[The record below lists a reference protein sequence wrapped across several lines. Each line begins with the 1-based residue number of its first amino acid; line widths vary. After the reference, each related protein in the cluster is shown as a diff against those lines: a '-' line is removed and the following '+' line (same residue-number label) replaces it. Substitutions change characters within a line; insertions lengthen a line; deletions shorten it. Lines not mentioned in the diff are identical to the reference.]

1 MTDIIKAAAKKIED
15 TEYLDIFKVI
25 LFAPNRTKNK
35 EPLLYTLNG
44 YEDLLVADIYIFPD
58 EINGQNVGMYGFT
71 TYERNKPV
79 IYLNEKLFTKY
90 TPVYNAVG
98 ATLFHE
104 ILHQRLSHIKRF
116 EHYLKKNQM
125 LTNFVLDLFIQ
136 EIVYQFI
143 DDPKEI
149 KENSV
154 CFENFEKTIRNGVN
168 TLGMQL
174 KPNLKGV
181 DIEQLKKMSDYE
193 LLEFFFDLFEPVA
206 NEISQ
211 MISETIDKHLN
222 NQGGQQNQNNNQ
234 QIQGNQ
240 NSQQNQ
246 GSQDSQQ
253 NQGRQNN
260 QQNQGQGNNQQQN
273 GQNNQ
278 QQGQNNGSQ
287 NGDSYGNFFDLVNN
301 IFNDVANQI
310 KEKAKNDQDFKNNL
324 ANASSFGPLD
334 NAIKNEIIRQLLGE
348 GTDVSDYDDERNKRI
363 LEGFFEKNKK
373 HIGTT
378 QGSLRNIF
386 ITNEKIKIPQFV
398 LQLFN
403 RLYRGGYFRHRIVYP
418 KKSFRSNDGL
428 VLGKK
433 KYFGL
438 EMYVIVDTSGSMGSE
453 DLEKA
458 MKLLRFL
465 VENNANVYLY
475 FNDVDFQEIENVNS
489 VAKLH
494 KALKDD
500 VVGGGGSIF
509 NKVFE
514 HVARKNIP
522 GIVITD
528 LHIYGLEKLPKDA
541 VVIATKDYSTENFN
555 ELVNNGYVVVKMEDL
570 E

>member
-1 MTDIIKAAAKKIED
+1 
-15 TEYLDIFKVI
+15 V
-25 LFAPNRTKNK
+25 
-35 EPLLYTLNG
+35 
-44 YEDLLVADIYIFPD
+44 
-58 EINGQNVGMYGFT
+58 
-71 TYERNKPV
+71 
-79 IYLNEKLFTKY
+79 
-90 TPVYNAVG
+90 
-98 ATLFHE
+98 
-104 ILHQRLSHIKRF
+104 
-116 EHYLKKNQM
+116 
-125 LTNFVLDLFIQ
+125 FIQ
-136 EIVYQFI
+136 ETVYQFI

-154 CFENFEKTIRNGVN
+154 CFENFEKTIRSGVN

-181 DIEQLKKMSDYE
+181 NIEELKKMSDYE
-193 LLEFFFDLFEPVA
+193 LIEFFFNLFEPVA
-206 NEISQ
+206 KEISQ

-253 NQGRQNN
+253 NQG
-260 QQNQGQGNNQQQN
+260 

-278 QQGQNNGSQ
+278 QGQDSQ
-287 NGDSYGNFFDLVNN
+287 SNNGDSYGNFFELVND

-310 KEKAKNDQDFKNNL
+310 RDKAKNDSKFKDDL

-334 NAIKNEIIRQLLGE
+334 NSIKNEIIRQLLGE
-348 GTDVSDYDDERNKRI
+348 GTEVSDYDDEKNRRI
-363 LEGFFEKNKK
+363 LEGFLEKNKK

-378 QGSLRNIF
+378 GGFLRNILL
-386 ITNEKIKIPQFV
+386 TNEKIKIPQFV

-418 KKSFRSNDGL
+418 KKSFKSKDGL

-438 EMYVIVDTSGSMGSE
+438 EMYVIVDTSGSMGGE
-453 DLEKA
+453 DLEKS

-465 VENNANVYLY
+465 VENNANVFLY

-489 VAKLH
+489 VAKLY
-494 KALKDD
+494 KAVKNGIN
-500 VVGGGGSIF
+500 GGGGSVF
-509 NKVFE
+509 DKVFE
-514 HVARKNIP
+514 HVAKKGIP

-528 LHIYGLEKLPKDA
+528 LYIYGLEKLPRDA
-541 VVIATKDYSTENFN
+541 VIIATKDYNKQTFDD
-555 ELVNNGYVVVKMEDL
+555 LVNKGYTIVKMEDL

>member
-1 MTDIIKAAAKKIED
+1 MIDIIKKFAKKIED

-44 YEDLLVADIYIFPD
+44 YEDLLIADIYIFPD

-116 EHYLKKNQM
+116 ENYFKRNPM

-193 LLEFFFDLFEPVA
+193 LMEFFFDLFEPVA
-206 NEISQ
+206 KEISQ

-222 NQGGQQNQNNNQ
+222 NQGSQQNQNNNQ
-234 QIQGNQ
+234 QNQ
-240 NSQQNQ
+240 DKN
-246 GSQDSQQ
+246 GQQ

-260 QQNQGQGNNQQQN
+260 QQNQENNSNQQ
-273 GQNNQ
+273 GEQNNQ
-278 QQGQNNGSQ
+278 QGQDSQSNNGSQ
-287 NGDSYGNFFDLVNN
+287 NGDSYGNFFELVNN

-310 KEKAKNDQDFKNNL
+310 RDKAKNDSKFKEDL

-334 NAIKNEIIRQLLGE
+334 NAIKYEIIRQLIGE
-348 GTDVSDYDDERNKRI
+348 DNKVSDYDDEKNRRI

-378 QGSLRNIF
+378 HGFLRNIL
-386 ITNEKIKIPQFV
+386 ITDEKIKIPQFV

-453 DLEKA
+453 DLEKS

-465 VENNANVYLY
+465 VENNANVHLY
-475 FNDVDFQEIENVNS
+475 FNDTDFQEIENVNS

-494 KALKDD
+494 KALKDN
-500 VVGGGGSIF
+500 VVGGGGSVF

-522 GIVITD
+522 GILITD
-528 LHIYGLEKLPKDA
+528 LYIYGLEKLPKDA
-541 VVIATKDYSTENFN
+541 VVIATKDYSTQNFN
-555 ELVNNGYVVVKMEDL
+555 ELVSNGYVVVKMEDL

>member
-58 EINGQNVGMYGFT
+58 EINGQNAGMYGFT
-71 TYERNKPV
+71 TYEKNKPV

-116 EHYLKKNQM
+116 EHYFKKNPM
-125 LTNFVLDLFIQ
+125 LVNFVLDLFIQ

-143 DDPKEI
+143 DEPKEI
-149 KENSV
+149 KENSI

-181 DIEQLKKMSDYE
+181 NIEQLKKMSDYE
-193 LLEFFFDLFEPVA
+193 LMEFFFDLFDPIS
-206 NEISQ
+206 NQISQ

-222 NQGGQQNQNNNQ
+222 NQGSQQNQNNNQ
-234 QIQGNQ
+234 QNQ
-240 NSQQNQ
+240 DRNGQQNQ
-246 GSQDSQQ
+246 VGQD
-253 NQGRQNN
+253 N
-260 QQNQGQGNNQQQN
+260 QQNQGQNNSNQQG

-278 QQGQNNGSQ
+278 QGQDSQSNNGSQ
-287 NGDSYGNFFDLVNN
+287 NGDSYGNFFELVNN

-310 KEKAKNDQDFKNNL
+310 IDKAKNDPKFKEDL

-334 NAIKNEIIRQLLGE
+334 NAIKNEIIRQLIGDGE
-348 GTDVSDYDDERNKRI
+348 ISDYDDEKNRRI
-363 LEGFFEKNKK
+363 LEGFFENNKK
-373 HIGTT
+373 YIGTAH
-378 QGSLRNIF
+378 GFLRNILL
-386 ITNEKIKIPQFV
+386 TNEKIKIPQFV

-438 EMYVIVDTSGSMGSE
+438 EMYVIVDTSGSMGGE
-453 DLEKA
+453 DLEKS

-465 VENNANVYLY
+465 VENNANVFLY

-494 KALKDD
+494 KAVKDGIN
-500 VVGGGGSIF
+500 GGGGSVF
-509 NKVFE
+509 GKVFE
-514 HVARKNIP
+514 HVAKKGIP

-528 LHIYGLEKLPKDA
+528 LHIYGIEKLPKDA
-541 VVIATKDYSTENFN
+541 VVIATKDYSKQTFD
-555 ELVNNGYVVVKMEDL
+555 ELMNKGYTIVKIEDL

>member
-1 MTDIIKAAAKKIED
+1 MTDIKVVAKKIED

-104 ILHQRLSHIKRF
+104 ILHQRLSHIRRF
-116 EHYLKKNQM
+116 EHYFKRNPM

-154 CFENFEKTIRNGVN
+154 CFENFEKTIRSGVN

-193 LLEFFFDLFEPVA
+193 LIEFFFDLFEPVA
-206 NEISQ
+206 KEISQ

-222 NQGGQQNQNNNQ
+222 NQGSQQNQNNNQ
-234 QIQGNQ
+234 NKNG
-240 NSQQNQ
+240 QQNQ
-246 GSQDSQQ
+246 GE
-253 NQGRQNN
+253 QNN
-260 QQNQGQGNNQQQN
+260 SNQQG

-278 QQGQNNGSQ
+278 QGQDSQSNNGSQ
-287 NGDSYGNFFDLVNN
+287 NGNFFDLVNN

-310 KEKAKNDQDFKNNL
+310 REKAKNDQDFKNNL

-334 NAIKNEIIRQLLGE
+334 NAIKDEIIRQLIGE
-348 GTDVSDYDDERNKRI
+348 GNEVSDYDDEKNRRI

-373 HIGTT
+373 HIGTAH
-378 QGSLRNIF
+378 GFLRNILL
-386 ITNEKIKIPQFV
+386 TNEKIKIPQFV

-418 KKSFRSNDGL
+418 KKSFKSNDGL

-438 EMYVIVDTSGSMGSE
+438 EMYVIVDTSGSMGGE
-453 DLEKA
+453 DLEKS
-458 MKLLRFL
+458 MKILRFL
-465 VENNANVYLY
+465 VENNANVHLY
-475 FNDVDFQEIENVNS
+475 FNDINFQEIENVNS

-494 KALKDD
+494 KALKNG
-500 VVGGGGSIF
+500 VTGGGGSIF
-509 NKVFE
+509 DKVFE
-514 HVARKNIP
+514 HVAKKNIP

-528 LHIYGLEKLPKDA
+528 LYIYGLEKLPRDA
-541 VVIATKDYSTENFN
+541 VVIATKDYSTQAFN
-555 ELVNNGYVVVKMEDL
+555 DLLSKGYAIVKMEDL

>member
-25 LFAPNRTKNK
+25 LFAPNRTKNR

-116 EHYLKKNQM
+116 EHYLKKNPM

-222 NQGGQQNQNNNQ
+222 NQGGQQNQ
-234 QIQGNQ
+234 
-240 NSQQNQ
+240 

-273 GQNNQ
+273 GQNK
-278 QQGQNNGSQ
+278 QNNGSQ

-324 ANASSFGPLD
+324 ANVSSFGPLD

-378 QGSLRNIF
+378 HGFLRNIL

-403 RLYRGGYFRHRIVYP
+403 RLYRGGYFKHRIVYP

-494 KALKDD
+494 KALKDN

-528 LHIYGLEKLPKDA
+528 LYIHGLEKLPKDA
-541 VVIATKDYSTENFN
+541 VVIATKDYSTQNFN

>member
-1 MTDIIKAAAKKIED
+1 
-15 TEYLDIFKVI
+15 
-25 LFAPNRTKNK
+25 
-35 EPLLYTLNG
+35 
-44 YEDLLVADIYIFPD
+44 
-58 EINGQNVGMYGFT
+58 
-71 TYERNKPV
+71 
-79 IYLNEKLFTKY
+79 
-90 TPVYNAVG
+90 
-98 ATLFHE
+98 
-104 ILHQRLSHIKRF
+104 
-116 EHYLKKNQM
+116 
-125 LTNFVLDLFIQ
+125 
-136 EIVYQFI
+136 
-143 DDPKEI
+143 
-149 KENSV
+149 
-154 CFENFEKTIRNGVN
+154 
-168 TLGMQL
+168 
-174 KPNLKGV
+174 
-181 DIEQLKKMSDYE
+181 
-193 LLEFFFDLFEPVA
+193 
-206 NEISQ
+206 

-253 NQGRQNN
+253 NQGGQNN

-278 QQGQNNGSQ
+278 QQGQSNGLQ

-310 KEKAKNDQDFKNNL
+310 REKAKNDQDFKNNL

-334 NAIKNEIIRQLLGE
+334 NAIKNEIIRQLIGE
-348 GTDVSDYDDERNKRI
+348 GTDVSDYDDEKNRRI
-363 LEGFFEKNKK
+363 LEGFFENNKK
-373 HIGTT
+373 YIGTT
-378 QGSLRNIF
+378 HGFLRNILL
-386 ITNEKIKIPQFV
+386 TNEKIKIPQFV

-418 KKSFRSNDGL
+418 KKSFKSNDGL

-438 EMYVIVDTSGSMGSE
+438 EMYVIVDTSGSMGGE

-465 VENNANVYLY
+465 VENNANVHLY
-475 FNDVDFQEIENVNS
+475 FNDIDFQEIENVNS

-494 KALKDD
+494 KALKDN
-500 VVGGGGSIF
+500 VVGGGGSVF
-509 NKVFE
+509 DKVFE
-514 HVARKNIP
+514 HVAKKDIP

-528 LHIYGLEKLPKDA
+528 LYIYGLEKLSRDA
-541 VVIATKDYSTENFN
+541 VIIATKDYSQQTFN
-555 ELVNNGYVVVKMEDL
+555 DLVNKGYTIVKMEDL

>member
-116 EHYLKKNQM
+116 EHYLKKNSM

-193 LLEFFFDLFEPVA
+193 LLEFFFDLFERVA

-222 NQGGQQNQNNNQ
+222 NQGG
-234 QIQGNQ
+234 
-240 NSQQNQ
+240 QQNQ

-378 QGSLRNIF
+378 QGFLRNIL

-398 LQLFN
+398 LQLFIYN
-403 RLYRGGYFRHRIVYP
+403 SILFALLNSILFLDP
-418 KKSFRSNDGL
+418 KLDRKRCYLHPFYQLPSEISF
-428 VLGKK
+428 
-433 KYFGL
+433 
-438 EMYVIVDTSGSMGSE
+438 
-453 DLEKA
+453 
-458 MKLLRFL
+458 
-465 VENNANVYLY
+465 
-475 FNDVDFQEIENVNS
+475 
-489 VAKLH
+489 
-494 KALKDD
+494 
-500 VVGGGGSIF
+500 
-509 NKVFE
+509 
-514 HVARKNIP
+514 
-522 GIVITD
+522 
-528 LHIYGLEKLPKDA
+528 
-541 VVIATKDYSTENFN
+541 
-555 ELVNNGYVVVKMEDL
+555 
-570 E
+570 

>member
-44 YEDLLVADIYIFPD
+44 YEDLIVADIYIFPD

-116 EHYLKKNQM
+116 EHYMKKNPM
-125 LTNFVLDLFIQ
+125 LANFVLDLFIQ

-143 DDPKEI
+143 DEPKEI
-149 KENSV
+149 KENSI

-193 LLEFFFDLFEPVA
+193 LMEFFFNLFEPISIQ
-206 NEISQ
+206 ISQ
-211 MISETIDKHLN
+211 MISEAIDEHLN
-222 NQGGQQNQNNNQ
+222 NQGSQQNQNNNQ
-234 QIQGNQ
+234 QNQ
-240 NSQQNQ
+240 DKNDQQNQ
-246 GSQDSQQ
+246 GGQD
-253 NQGRQNN
+253 N
-260 QQNQGQGNNQQQN
+260 QQNQGQNNSNQQG

-278 QQGQNNGSQ
+278 QGQDSQSNNGSQ
-287 NGDSYGNFFDLVNN
+287 SGDSYGNFFELVNN
-301 IFNDVANQI
+301 IFNDVSNQI
-310 KEKAKNDQDFKNNL
+310 RDKAKNDSKFKEDL

-334 NAIKNEIIRQLLGE
+334 NAIKNEIIRQLIGE
-348 GTDVSDYDDERNKRI
+348 GTDVSDYDDEKNRRI
-363 LEGFFEKNKK
+363 LEGFFENNKK
-373 HIGTT
+373 HIGTKH
-378 QGSLRNIF
+378 GFLRNIL
-386 ITNEKIKIPQFV
+386 INNEKIKIPQFV

-403 RLYRGGYFRHRIVYP
+403 RLYRGGYFKHRIIYP
-418 KKSFRSNDGL
+418 KKSFKSNDGL

-438 EMYVIVDTSGSMGSE
+438 EMYVIVDTSGSMGGE

-465 VENNANVYLY
+465 VENNANVFLY

-489 VAKLH
+489 VAKLY
-494 KALKDD
+494 KAVKDGIN
-500 VVGGGGSIF
+500 GGGGSVF
-509 NKVFE
+509 DKVFE
-514 HVARKNIP
+514 HVAKKGIP

-528 LHIYGLEKLPKDA
+528 LYIYGLEKLPRDA
-541 VVIATKDYSTENFN
+541 VIIATKDYSKQTFN
-555 ELVNNGYVVVKMEDL
+555 DLVNKGYTIVKMEDL

>member
-1 MTDIIKAAAKKIED
+1 MTDIIKKFAKKIED

-58 EINGQNVGMYGFT
+58 EINDQNVGMYGFT

-116 EHYLKKNQM
+116 EHYFKRNPM

-193 LLEFFFDLFEPVA
+193 LMEFFFDLFEPVA
-206 NEISQ
+206 KEISQ

-222 NQGGQQNQNNNQ
+222 NQGSQQNQNSNQNKNGQQNQ
-234 QIQGNQ
+234 GE
-240 NSQQNQ
+240 
-246 GSQDSQQ
+246 QD
-253 NQGRQNN
+253 N
-260 QQNQGQGNNQQQN
+260 QQNQGQNNSNQQG

-278 QQGQNNGSQ
+278 QGQDSQSNNGSQ

-310 KEKAKNDQDFKNNL
+310 REKAKNDQDFKNNL

-334 NAIKNEIIRQLLGE
+334 NAIKDEIIRQLIGDGNE
-348 GTDVSDYDDERNKRI
+348 VSDYDDEKNRRI

-373 HIGTT
+373 HIGTAH
-378 QGSLRNIF
+378 GFLRNILL
-386 ITNEKIKIPQFV
+386 TNEKIKIPQFV

-418 KKSFRSNDGL
+418 KKSFKSNDGL

-438 EMYVIVDTSGSMGSE
+438 EMYVIVDTSGSMGGE

-465 VENNANVYLY
+465 VENNANVHLY
-475 FNDVDFQEIENVNS
+475 FNDINFQEIENVNS

-494 KALKDD
+494 KALKNG
-500 VVGGGGSIF
+500 VTGGGGSVF
-509 NKVFE
+509 DKVFE
-514 HVARKNIP
+514 HVAKKNIP

-528 LHIYGLEKLPKDA
+528 LYIYGLEKLPRDA
-541 VVIATKDYSTENFN
+541 VVIATKDYSTQAFN
-555 ELVNNGYVVVKMEDL
+555 DLLSKGYAIVKMEDL

>member
-1 MTDIIKAAAKKIED
+1 MTDIIKAVAKKIED

-116 EHYLKKNQM
+116 EHYFKRNPM

-193 LLEFFFDLFEPVA
+193 LIEFFFDLFEPVA
-206 NEISQ
+206 KEISQ

-222 NQGGQQNQNNNQ
+222 NQGSQQNQNSNQNKNGQQNQGGQDNQ
-234 QIQGNQ
+234 QG
-240 NSQQNQ
+240 
-246 GSQDSQQ
+246 
-253 NQGRQNN
+253 
-260 QQNQGQGNNQQQN
+260 

-278 QQGQNNGSQ
+278 QGQDSQSNNGSQ
-287 NGDSYGNFFDLVNN
+287 NGDSYGNFFELVNN

-310 KEKAKNDQDFKNNL
+310 RDKAKNDSKFKEDL

-334 NAIKNEIIRQLLGE
+334 NAIKDEIIRQLIGDGNE
-348 GTDVSDYDDERNKRI
+348 VSDYDDEKNRRI

-378 QGSLRNIF
+378 NGFLRNILL
-386 ITNEKIKIPQFV
+386 TNEKIKIPQFV

-453 DLEKA
+453 DLEKS

-465 VENNANVYLY
+465 VENNANVHLY
-475 FNDVDFQEIENVNS
+475 FNDIDFQEIENVNS

-494 KALKDD
+494 KALKDN
-500 VVGGGGSIF
+500 VVGGGGSVF
-509 NKVFE
+509 DKVFE
-514 HVARKNIP
+514 HVAKKNIP

-528 LHIYGLEKLPKDA
+528 LYIYGLEKLPRDA
-541 VVIATKDYSTENFN
+541 VVIATKDYSTQNFN
-555 ELVNNGYVVVKMEDL
+555 ELVNKGYVVVKMEDL

>member
-104 ILHQRLSHIKRF
+104 ILHQRLSHIRRF
-116 EHYLKKNQM
+116 EHYFKRNPM

-154 CFENFEKTIRNGVN
+154 CFENFEKTIRSGVN

-193 LLEFFFDLFEPVA
+193 LIEFFFDLFEPVA
-206 NEISQ
+206 KEISQ

-222 NQGGQQNQNNNQ
+222 NQGSQQNQNNNQ
-234 QIQGNQ
+234 NKNG
-240 NSQQNQ
+240 QQNQ
-246 GSQDSQQ
+246 GE
-253 NQGRQNN
+253 QNN
-260 QQNQGQGNNQQQN
+260 SNQQG

-278 QQGQNNGSQ
+278 QEQDSQSNNGSQ

-301 IFNDVANQI
+301 IFNDVANQMR
-310 KEKAKNDQDFKNNL
+310 EKAKNDQDFKNNL

-334 NAIKNEIIRQLLGE
+334 NAIKDEIIRQLIGE
-348 GTDVSDYDDERNKRI
+348 GNEVSDYDDEKNRRI

-373 HIGTT
+373 HIGTAH
-378 QGSLRNIF
+378 GFLRNILL
-386 ITNEKIKIPQFV
+386 TNEKIKIPQFV

-418 KKSFRSNDGL
+418 KKSFKSNDGL

-438 EMYVIVDTSGSMGSE
+438 EMYVIVDTSGSMGGE
-453 DLEKA
+453 DLEKS

-465 VENNANVYLY
+465 VENNANVFLY

-494 KALKDD
+494 KAVKNGIN
-500 VVGGGGSIF
+500 GGGGSVF
-509 NKVFE
+509 DKVFE
-514 HVARKNIP
+514 HVAKKNIP

-528 LHIYGLEKLPKDA
+528 LYIYGLEKLPRDA
-541 VVIATKDYSTENFN
+541 VVIATKDYSTQAFN
-555 ELVNNGYVVVKMEDL
+555 DLLSKGYTIVKMEDL

>member
-1 MTDIIKAAAKKIED
+1 MTDIIKAVAKKIED
-15 TEYLDIFKVI
+15 TGYLNIFKVI

-71 TYERNKPV
+71 THERNKPV

-116 EHYLKKNQM
+116 EHYIKKNPM

-143 DDPKEI
+143 DEPKEI
-149 KENSV
+149 KENSI

-174 KPNLKGV
+174 KPNIKGV

-193 LLEFFFDLFEPVA
+193 LMEFFFDLFEPVA
-206 NEISQ
+206 KEISQ

-240 NSQQNQ
+240 N
-246 GSQDSQQ
+246 
-253 NQGRQNN
+253 N

-278 QQGQNNGSQ
+278 QQGQSNGSQ

-310 KEKAKNDQDFKNNL
+310 REKAKNDQDFKNNL

-348 GTDVSDYDDERNKRI
+348 DTDVSDYDDEKNRRI

-373 HIGTT
+373 YIGTT
-378 QGSLRNIF
+378 HGFLRNILL
-386 ITNEKIKIPQFV
+386 TNEKIKIPQFV

-453 DLEKA
+453 DLEKS

-465 VENNANVYLY
+465 VENNANVHLY
-475 FNDVDFQEIENVNS
+475 FNDIDFQEIENVNS
-489 VAKLH
+489 VAKLY
-494 KALKDD
+494 KALKDN
-500 VVGGGGSIF
+500 VVGGGGSVF

-528 LHIYGLEKLPKDA
+528 LYIHGLEKLPKDA
-541 VVIATKDYSTENFN
+541 VVIATKDYSTQNFN

>member
-116 EHYLKKNQM
+116 EHYLKKNPM

-222 NQGGQQNQNNNQ
+222 NQGG
-234 QIQGNQ
+234 
-240 NSQQNQ
+240 QQNQ

-378 QGSLRNIF
+378 QGFLRNIL

-453 DLEKA
+453 DLEKS

-475 FNDVDFQEIENVNS
+475 FNDIDFQEIENVNS

-494 KALKDD
+494 KALKDN

-528 LHIYGLEKLPKDA
+528 LYIYGLEKLPKDA
-541 VVIATKDYSTENFN
+541 VVIATKDYSTQNFN

>member
-1 MTDIIKAAAKKIED
+1 MTDIKVVAKKIED

-104 ILHQRLSHIKRF
+104 ILHQRLSHIRRF
-116 EHYLKKNQM
+116 EHYFKRNPM

-154 CFENFEKTIRNGVN
+154 CFENFEKTIRSGVN

-193 LLEFFFDLFEPVA
+193 LIEFFFDLFEPVA
-206 NEISQ
+206 KEISQ

-222 NQGGQQNQNNNQ
+222 NQGSQQNQNNNQ
-234 QIQGNQ
+234 NKNG
-240 NSQQNQ
+240 QQNQ
-246 GSQDSQQ
+246 GE
-253 NQGRQNN
+253 QNN
-260 QQNQGQGNNQQQN
+260 SNQQG

-278 QQGQNNGSQ
+278 QGQDSQSNNGSQ

-310 KEKAKNDQDFKNNL
+310 REKAKNDQDFKNNL

-334 NAIKNEIIRQLLGE
+334 NAIKDEIIRQLIGE
-348 GTDVSDYDDERNKRI
+348 GNEVSDYDDEKNRRI

-373 HIGTT
+373 HIGTAH
-378 QGSLRNIF
+378 GFLRNILL
-386 ITNEKIKIPQFV
+386 TNEKIKIPQFV

-418 KKSFRSNDGL
+418 KKSFKSNDGL

-438 EMYVIVDTSGSMGSE
+438 EMYVIVDTSGSMGGE
-453 DLEKA
+453 DLEKS
-458 MKLLRFL
+458 MKILRFL
-465 VENNANVYLY
+465 VENNANVHLY
-475 FNDVDFQEIENVNS
+475 FNDTNFQEIENVNS

-494 KALKDD
+494 KALKNG
-500 VVGGGGSIF
+500 VTGGGGSIF
-509 NKVFE
+509 DKVFE
-514 HVARKNIP
+514 HVAKKNIP

-528 LHIYGLEKLPKDA
+528 LYIYGLEKLPRDA
-541 VVIATKDYSTENFN
+541 VVIATKDYSTQAFN
-555 ELVNNGYVVVKMEDL
+555 DLLSKGYAIVKMEDL

>member
-116 EHYLKKNQM
+116 EHYFKKNPM
-125 LTNFVLDLFIQ
+125 LVNFVLDLFIQ

-143 DDPKEI
+143 DEPKEI
-149 KENSV
+149 KENSI

-174 KPNLKGV
+174 KPKLKGV
-181 DIEQLKKMSDYE
+181 GIEQLKKMSDYE
-193 LLEFFFDLFEPVA
+193 LMEFFFNLFDPIS
-206 NEISQ
+206 NQISQ

-222 NQGGQQNQNNNQ
+222 NQGSQQNQNNNQ
-234 QIQGNQ
+234 QNQ
-240 NSQQNQ
+240 DKNSQQNQ
-246 GSQDSQQ
+246 GGQD
-253 NQGRQNN
+253 N
-260 QQNQGQGNNQQQN
+260 QQNQGQNNSNQQG

-278 QQGQNNGSQ
+278 QGQDSQSNNGSQ
-287 NGDSYGNFFDLVNN
+287 SGDSYGNFFELVNN

-310 KEKAKNDQDFKNNL
+310 RDKAKNDSKFKDDL

-334 NAIKNEIIRQLLGE
+334 NAIKNEIIRQLIGDGE
-348 GTDVSDYDDERNKRI
+348 ISDYDDEKNRRI
-363 LEGFFEKNKK
+363 LEGFLENNKK
-373 HIGTT
+373 YIGTT
-378 QGSLRNIF
+378 HGFLRNILL
-386 ITNEKIKIPQFV
+386 TNEKIKIPQFV

-403 RLYRGGYFRHRIVYP
+403 RLYRGGYFKHRIIYP
-418 KKSFRSNDGL
+418 KKSFKSNDGL

-438 EMYVIVDTSGSMGSE
+438 EMYVIVDTSGSMGGE
-453 DLEKA
+453 DVEKS

-465 VENNANVYLY
+465 VENNANVFLY

-494 KALKDD
+494 KAVKDGIN
-500 VVGGGGSIF
+500 GGGGSVF
-509 NKVFE
+509 DKVFE
-514 HVARKNIP
+514 HVAKKGIP

-528 LHIYGLEKLPKDA
+528 LHIYGIEKLPKDA
-541 VVIATKDYSTENFN
+541 VVIATKDYSKQNFD
-555 ELVNNGYVVVKMEDL
+555 ELVNKGYTIVKMEDL

>member
-1 MTDIIKAAAKKIED
+1 MTDIIKKHAKKIEN

-25 LFAPNRTKNK
+25 LFAPNRTKNR

-44 YEDLLVADIYIFPD
+44 YEDLLVSDIYVFPD

-71 TYERNKPV
+71 TQEKNKPV

-98 ATLFHE
+98 TTLFHE

-116 EHYLKKNQM
+116 EHYFRINSM

-149 KENSV
+149 KENSI
-154 CFENFEKTIRNGVN
+154 CFENFEKNIRNGVN
-168 TLGMQL
+168 TLGMLL

-181 DIEQLKKMSDYE
+181 NIEQLKKMSDYE
-193 LLEFFFDLFEPVA
+193 LMEFFFDIFEDISQQ
-206 NEISQ
+206 ISQ
-211 MISETIDKHLN
+211 MISESIDKHLN
-222 NQGGQQNQNNNQ
+222 
-234 QIQGNQ
+234 NQ

-246 GSQDSQQ
+246 GKQDNDNQQ
-253 NQGRQNN
+253 NQEENN
-260 QQNQGQGNNQQQN
+260 QQNQGNNQQNQGGNNQQNQGVQN
-273 GQNNQ
+273 NNNQEQNNNQ
-278 QQGQNNGSQ
+278 QGQGSQ
-287 NGDSYGNFFDLVNN
+287 ENFFDLLNN

-310 KEKAKNDQDFKNNL
+310 RNKAKNDPKFKEDL

-334 NAIKNEIIRQLLGE
+334 NAIKNEIIRQLIGE
-348 GTDVSDYDDERNKRI
+348 NNEVSDYDDEKNRRI
-363 LEGFFEKNKK
+363 LEGFLEKNKK
-373 HIGTT
+373 HIGNT
-378 QGSLRNIF
+378 GGFLRNILD
-386 ITNEKIKIPQFV
+386 TNEKIKIPQFV

-438 EMYVIVDTSGSMGSE
+438 EMYVIVDTSGSMGNE
-453 DLEKA
+453 DLEKSI
-458 MKLLRFL
+458 KILRFL
-465 VENNANVYLY
+465 VENNANVHLY

-489 VAKLH
+489 VSKLH
-494 KALKDD
+494 KSLKNG
-500 VVGGGGSIF
+500 VKGGGGSVF
-509 NKVFE
+509 DKVFE
-514 HVARKNIP
+514 HVSKKNIP

-528 LHIYGLEKLPKDA
+528 LHIYGLEKMPKDV
-541 VVIATKDYSTENFN
+541 VVIATEGYDKQAFN
-555 ELVNNGYVVVKMEDL
+555 DLMSKGYLVVRMEDL

>member
-25 LFAPNRTKNK
+25 LFAPNRTKNR

-116 EHYLKKNQM
+116 EHYLKKNPM

-174 KPNLKGV
+174 KPNLKGI
-181 DIEQLKKMSDYE
+181 DIEQLTKMSDYE

-211 MISETIDKHLN
+211 RISETIDKHLN
-222 NQGGQQNQNNNQ
+222 NQGG
-234 QIQGNQ
+234 
-240 NSQQNQ
+240 QQNQ

-273 GQNNQ
+273 GQNK
-278 QQGQNNGSQ
+278 QNNGSQ

-373 HIGTT
+373 IGTIH
-378 QGSLRNIF
+378 GSLRNIF

-403 RLYRGGYFRHRIVYP
+403 RLYRGGYFKHRIVYP

-541 VVIATKDYSTENFN
+541 VVIATKDYSKQNFN

>member
-104 ILHQRLSHIKRF
+104 ILHQRLSHIRRF
-116 EHYLKKNQM
+116 EHYFKRNPM

-154 CFENFEKTIRNGVN
+154 CFENFEKTIRSGVN

-193 LLEFFFDLFEPVA
+193 LIEFFFDLFEPVA
-206 NEISQ
+206 KEISQ

-222 NQGGQQNQNNNQ
+222 NQGSQQNQNNNQ
-234 QIQGNQ
+234 NKNG
-240 NSQQNQ
+240 QQNQ
-246 GSQDSQQ
+246 GE
-253 NQGRQNN
+253 QNN
-260 QQNQGQGNNQQQN
+260 SNQQG

-278 QQGQNNGSQ
+278 QEQDSQSNNGSQ

-310 KEKAKNDQDFKNNL
+310 REKAKNDQDFKNNL

-334 NAIKNEIIRQLLGE
+334 NAIKDEIIRQLIGE
-348 GTDVSDYDDERNKRI
+348 GNEVSDYDDEKNRRI

-373 HIGTT
+373 HIGTAH
-378 QGSLRNIF
+378 GFLRNILL
-386 ITNEKIKIPQFV
+386 TNEKIKIPQFV

-418 KKSFRSNDGL
+418 KKSFKSNDGL

-438 EMYVIVDTSGSMGSE
+438 EMYVIVDTSGSMGGE
-453 DLEKA
+453 DLEKS

-465 VENNANVYLY
+465 VENNANVFLY

-494 KALKDD
+494 KAVKNGIN
-500 VVGGGGSIF
+500 GGGGSVF
-509 NKVFE
+509 DKVFE
-514 HVARKNIP
+514 HVAKKNIP

-528 LHIYGLEKLPKDA
+528 LYIYGLEKLPRDA
-541 VVIATKDYSTENFN
+541 VVIATKDYSTQAFN
-555 ELVNNGYVVVKMEDL
+555 DLLSKGYTIVKMEDL

>member
-1 MTDIIKAAAKKIED
+1 MTDIIKKFAKKIED

-44 YEDLLVADIYIFPD
+44 YEDLLIADIYIFPD

-104 ILHQRLSHIKRF
+104 ILHQRLSHLKRF
-116 EHYLKKNQM
+116 EHYFKRNPM

-136 EIVYQFI
+136 EIVYEFI

-154 CFENFEKTIRNGVN
+154 CFENFEKVIRNGVN

-193 LLEFFFDLFEPVA
+193 LMEFFFDLFEPVA
-206 NEISQ
+206 KEISQ

-234 QIQGNQ
+234 NKNG
-240 NSQQNQ
+240 QQNQ
-246 GSQDSQQ
+246 GEQD
-253 NQGRQNN
+253 N
-260 QQNQGQGNNQQQN
+260 QQNQGQNNSNQQG

-278 QQGQNNGSQ
+278 QGQDSQSNNGSQ
-287 NGDSYGNFFDLVNN
+287 NGDSYGNFFELVNN

-310 KEKAKNDQDFKNNL
+310 RDKAKNDSKFKEDL

-334 NAIKNEIIRQLLGE
+334 NAIKDEIIRQLIGE
-348 GTDVSDYDDERNKRI
+348 GNEVSDYDDEKNRRI

-373 HIGTT
+373 YIGTT
-378 QGSLRNIF
+378 NGFLRNILL
-386 ITNEKIKIPQFV
+386 TNEKIKIPQFV

-438 EMYVIVDTSGSMGSE
+438 EMYVIVDTSGSMGGE
-453 DLEKA
+453 DLEKS

-465 VENNANVYLY
+465 VENNANVFLY

-489 VAKLH
+489 VVKLH
-494 KALKDD
+494 KALKNG
-500 VVGGGGSIF
+500 VTGGGGSIF
-509 NKVFE
+509 DKVFE
-514 HVARKNIP
+514 HVAKKNIP

-528 LHIYGLEKLPKDA
+528 LYIYGLEKLPRDA
-541 VVIATKDYSTENFN
+541 VVIATKYYNTQAFN
-555 ELVNNGYVVVKMEDL
+555 DLLNKGYAIVKMEDL

>member
-1 MTDIIKAAAKKIED
+1 MNDIIKAAAKKIED

-116 EHYLKKNQM
+116 EHYFKRNPM

-154 CFENFEKTIRNGVN
+154 CFENFEKTIRSGVN

-181 DIEQLKKMSDYE
+181 NIEQLKKMSDYE
-193 LLEFFFDLFEPVA
+193 LMEFFFNLFDPISKQ
-206 NEISQ
+206 ISQ
-211 MISETIDKHLN
+211 MISEAIDKHLN
-222 NQGGQQNQNNNQ
+222 NQGSQQNQNNNN
-234 QIQGNQ
+234 G
-240 NSQQNQ
+240 QQNQ
-246 GSQDSQQ
+246 GGQD
-253 NQGRQNN
+253 N
-260 QQNQGQGNNQQQN
+260 QQNQGQNNSNQQG

-278 QQGQNNGSQ
+278 QGQDSQSNNGSQ
-287 NGDSYGNFFDLVNN
+287 NGDSYGNFFELVNN

-310 KEKAKNDQDFKNNL
+310 RDKAKNDSKFKDDL

-334 NAIKNEIIRQLLGE
+334 NAIKDEIVRQLIGE
-348 GTDVSDYDDERNKRI
+348 NNKVSDYDDEKNRRI
-363 LEGFFEKNKK
+363 LEGFLEKNKK

-378 QGSLRNIF
+378 GGFLRNILL
-386 ITNEKIKIPQFV
+386 TNEKIKIPQFV

-418 KKSFRSNDGL
+418 KKSFKSKDGL

-438 EMYVIVDTSGSMGSE
+438 EMYVIVDTSGSMGGE
-453 DLEKA
+453 DLEKS

-465 VENNANVYLY
+465 VENNANVFLY

-494 KALKDD
+494 KAVKNGIN
-500 VVGGGGSIF
+500 GGGGSVF
-509 NKVFE
+509 DKVFE
-514 HVARKNIP
+514 HVAKKGIP

-528 LHIYGLEKLPKDA
+528 LYIYGLEKLPRDA
-541 VVIATKDYSTENFN
+541 VIIATKDYSKQTFN
-555 ELVNNGYVVVKMEDL
+555 DLVNKGYTIVKMEDL